1 MVRVLSPIPGHAGH
15 SRDATQVSIKKT
27 AAERNYTHMKRTI
40 IITIAGFLLL
50 TSLTLVGVAQA
61 TPPSNLTSTTLGRIS
76 LGPFHKSSHGFKI
89 SSRHSTDTVVL
100 TTTINPGGSTGW
112 HSHPGPAFIVVI
124 RGTLT
129 VYDGND
135 PRCTPHRYRPG
146 NGFLDPGFG
155 HVHIARNAGSTPVTV
170 VQTYL
175 NVPPG
180 GSPRID
186 APAPGNCPFSRTSP
200 AETGQCRPPPR
211 PGTHG
216 PSRTGGQAE

>member
-1 MVRVLSPIPGHAGH
+1 MGQGLAP
-15 SRDATQVSIKKT
+15 SRWFS
-27 AAERNYTHMKRTI
+27 AAEPALADRRATSELPLDPDAVLGR
-40 IITIAGFLLL
+40 IA
-50 TSLTLVGVAQA
+50 GVAQA

-76 LGPFHKSSHGFKI
+76 LGPFHESSHGFKI
-89 SSRHSTDTVVL
+89 SSRHPTDVVVL

-135 PRCTPHRYRPG
+135 PACTPHRYGPG
-146 NGFLDPGFG
+146 TGFLDPGFG
-155 HVHIARNAGSTPVTV
+155 HVHIARNEGTTPVTV

-186 APAPGNCPFSRTSP
+186 EPAPGNCPF
-200 AETGQCRPPPR
+200 
-211 PGTHG
+211 
-216 PSRTGGQAE
+216 